1 MLSIE
6 IDTDWHFSSG
16 GPDFAFELD
25 NEENSKLTLIMPWS
39 GVSASGTTNS
49 ALIPHKH
56 FNGLLMKTD
65 NTKLQ
70 DFVGFWVFSESSFDI
85 INEYEV

>member
-16 GPDFAFELD
+16 GPDLEFELD
-25 NEENSKLTLIMPWS
+25 NEEYSKLTLIIPWS
-39 GVSASGTTNS
+39 GDSASGTTNS

-56 FNGLLMKTD
+56 F
-65 NTKLQ
+65 Q
-70 DFVGFWVFSESSFDI
+70 IV
-85 INEYEV
+85 